1 MKGGPVWSRPFYCY
15 TGGMTLPHVP
25 DPIPGDAASVDAIE
39 HVIVPRI
46 RDIGDF
52 EVHRALPA
60 AEKQMI
66 GPFIFFDRFGPVMMK
81 AGHGMD
87 VRPHPHIGLST
98 VTWLF
103 DGVIFHR
110 DSLGSEQPISPG
122 ELNWMTA
129 GKGIVHSERTP
140 ALERA
145 SGQSMFG
152 LQSWVALPKQFE
164 QTTPGFE
171 HVAEA
176 RMPIMSDKGR
186 WVKVIAGSLFGE
198 TSPVKT
204 HSDLFYADVRLEQG
218 AILPLPP
225 EHEERG
231 LYLIS
236 GRIEIAGRE
245 IEQGKLV
252 AFKPKAE
259 ILLKALEQ
267 SHFMLLGGEPMDGP
281 RHIWWNF
288 VSSSKEKIEA
298 AKEEW
303 RTGKFKIVPGDEK
316 EFIPLP

>member
-1 MKGGPVWSRPFYCY
+1 MKGGLLVALFICY
-15 TGGMTLPHVP
+15 VCIMTLPHVP
-25 DPIPGDAASVDAIE
+25 DPIIGDAASIDAIE
-39 HVIVPRI
+39 HVIVPRV

-52 EVHRALPA
+52 QVHRALPA

-81 AGHGMD
+81 AGQGMD
-87 VRPHPHIGLST
+87 VRPHPHIGLAT

-103 DGVIFHR
+103 DGVVYHR
-110 DSLGSEQPISPG
+110 DSLGSEQAIAPG

-145 SGQSMFG
+145 SGQSVFG
-152 LQSWVALPKQFE
+152 LQSWVALPKNVE
-164 QTTPGFE
+164 ETAPAFE
-171 HVAEA
+171 HVADA
-176 RMPIMSDKGR
+176 QMPILQDKGR
-186 WVKVIAGSLFGE
+186 WVKVIAGQMYGVA
-198 TSPVKT
+198 SPVKT
-204 HSDLFYADVRLEQG
+204 HSDMFYADVRLETG
-218 AILPLPP
+218 AALPLPP

-236 GRIEIAGRE
+236 GRIEVAGRI
-245 IEQGKLV
+245 IEAGKLV
-252 AFKPKAE
+252 AFKPRAE
-259 ILLKALEQ
+259 ILVKALEV

-316 EFIPLP
+316 EFIPLPA

>member
-1 MKGGPVWSRPFYCY
+1 
-15 TGGMTLPHVP
+15 MTLPHVP
-25 DPIPGDAASVDAIE
+25 DPIIGDSASIDAIE
-39 HVIVPRI
+39 HVIVPRV

-52 EVHRALPA
+52 QVHRALPA
-60 AEKQMI
+60 AERQMI
-66 GPFIFFDRFGPVMMK
+66 GPFIFFDRFGPVVMK
-81 AGHGMD
+81 KGTGMD
-87 VRPHPHIGLST
+87 VRPHPHIGLAT

-103 DGVIFHR
+103 DGIIFHR

-140 ALERA
+140 TMFRAL
-145 SGQSMFG
+145 GQTMFG
-152 LQSWVALPKQFE
+152 LQSWVALPKKHE
-164 QTTPGFE
+164 DTAPAFE

-176 RMPIMSDKGR
+176 QMPVLQDNGR
-186 WVKVIAGSLFGE
+186 WVKVIAGSMYGE
-198 TSPVKT
+198 TAPVKT
-204 HSDLFYADVRLEQG
+204 MSDMFYADVRLEAG
-218 AILPLPP
+218 AALPLPP

-231 LYLIS
+231 LYLVA
-236 GRIEIAGRE
+236 GKIEVAGRE
-245 IEQGKLV
+245 IEPGKLV
-252 AFKPKAE
+252 AFKPRSE
-259 ILLKALEQ
+259 IIVKALEA